1 MARAD
6 EGCCRGIDVLIDSLF
21 RRQSTQRI
29 FISYRREDSQWAAGR
44 LSDSL
49 EAYFGDDR
57 VFRDIED
64 IAGGAHFGDVIH
76 ETLGAADAVVVLI
89 GANWLGASDARGNRR
104 LDDAEDWVAREVAA
118 ALEKGLPVYPV
129 LLEDT
134 PMPRASELPEALWP
148 LTRYNAVSIS
158 DRRWQGDVARLAKIV
173 ALDIPSA
180 TERTLRA
187 INAAISTALFLA
199 IAFTLSVLF
208 WNLMDARP
216 VLDGDTPGEW
226 KLGHLFAKKDGTDA
240 CEVQPMPWF
249 EPLEIWQSGVIFVV
263 VVASSALMFAFAR
276 HVDASRRGFFLAAAW
291 TGAVGAFAAFLLFL
305 PLCGAYEATV
315 LSYIGLILAPLMLAL
330 MGLSGFKA
338 K

>member
-64 IAGGAHFGDVIH
+64 IAGGADFGDVIH

-226 KLGHLFAKKDGTDA
+226 KLGHLFAKIDGTDA
-240 CEVQPMPWF
+240 CEVPADA
-249 EPLEIWQSGVIFVV
+249 VV
-263 VVASSALMFAFAR
+263 RAPGDLAI
-276 HVDASRRGFFLAAAW
+276 RRDLRGRGGEQRPDVRVRPPCRCLPPGFFPGGGLDRGGRRVRRLSAVPSAVRGVRGA
-291 TGAVGAFAAFLLFL
+291 GAVLHRPDPRLR
-305 PLCGAYEATV
+305 
-315 LSYIGLILAPLMLAL
+315 
-330 MGLSGFKA
+330 
-338 K
+338 